1 MIAASRRPSGPVA
14 RLILLALFAAGCGAT
29 VPPIESS
36 VPTPTRPPITPAPTI
51 GKFVATAYPA
61 DGDAP
66 CRQKGAPDASH
77 GAYTGN
83 LKRITAADAR
93 TVVFELCA
101 PDIAFLAKIADPA
114 FGINDTAWLTG
125 HIDPGTTGAQPIATA
140 INGTGPYRLEAWDR
154 GAEISLARNDGYW
167 GHRALNERLIVRW
180 NPSSGE
186 RVGELQAG
194 TVDGIDE
201 VAPDGVEAIDAD
213 VSTVGAPRDG
223 LDSVY
228 LGFSNTVYPFGN
240 EGVRRA
246 LALGIDRRALIG
258 RYLPPGAQLSTHA
271 APCALP
277 YACTGGSSSDFDAA
291 LAKETLAAAGY
302 PTGFVTKIHYSTEPS
317 AAIPDPGGLAAA
329 LQAQLETN
337 LAITA
342 DLVAEPEAT
351 YRAAIDTGAMDGIHI
366 LEQGP
371 GYPDVSAS
379 LDPRLATGARG
390 EAGKP
395 YDDIVKA
402 LATGRSTANG
412 AKREAAYKKANDL
425 IRAHVPLIPLAAVG
439 SHAAFLADV
448 TGGLASPL
456 HQESFALMTPS
467 DRRQLVWLT
476 THEPGGLYCADETDL
491 VARLVCG
498 QVVESLYT
506 HEPGGAAVLPSL
518 AEKCS
523 PDAGLVTW
531 TCTLRKDVLF
541 GDGAR
546 LDANDVVLSMAV
558 QWDAEHPL
566 HLGRDGAFATF
577 RSMFGGY
584 LHPPPG

>member
-1 MIAASRRPSGPVA
+1 LIAASRRPSGPIA
-14 RLILLALFAAGCGAT
+14 RLVLLALLAAGCGAT
-29 VPPIESS
+29 VPSIESS
-36 VPTPTRPPITPAPTI
+36 RPTPTRPAITPAPTT

-66 CRQKGAPDASH
+66 CRQKAPPDTLH

-83 LKRITAADAR
+83 LKRISARDAR
-93 TVVFELCA
+93 TVVFELCS
-101 PDIAFLAKIADPA
+101 PDVAFLAKIADPA
-114 FGINDTAWLTG
+114 FGINDTGWLTA
-125 HIDPGTTGAQPIATA
+125 HIDPGTTGAQPITTA

-154 GAEISLARNDGYW
+154 GAQISLARNDGYW
-167 GHRALNERLIVRW
+167 GHPALNERSIVRW
-180 NPSSGE
+180 NPASGE

-223 LDSVY
+223 LEVVY
-228 LGFSNTVYPFGN
+228 LGFSNTTNPFGN
-240 EGVRRA
+240 EAVRRA
-246 LALGIDRRALIG
+246 LALGIDRRALIA
-258 RYLPPGAQLSTHA
+258 RYLPPGAVLSTHA
-271 APCALP
+271 APCVLP
-277 YACTGGSSSDFDAA
+277 YACTGGSTSDFDPA
-291 LAKETLAAAGY
+291 LAKETLTAAGY
-302 PTGFVTKIHYSTEPS
+302 ANGFLTKIHYSMEPT
-317 AAIPDPGGLAAA
+317 AAIPDPSALAAA

-337 LAITA
+337 LAISA
-342 DLVAEPEAT
+342 ELVPEPEAT
-351 YRAAIDTGAMDGIHI
+351 YRADVNGGTMDGIHI
-366 LEQGP
+366 LAQEP

-379 LDPRLATGARG
+379 LDPRLATGTRG

-439 SHAAFLADV
+439 THAAFLADV

-476 THEPGGLYCADETDL
+476 TGEPDGLYCADEVGL

-498 QVVESLYT
+498 QIVESLYT

-523 PDAGLVTW
+523 PDGDLVTW
-531 TCTLRKDVLF
+531 TCTLRKGVLF

-566 HLGRDGAFATF
+566 HLGRTGDFATF
-577 RSMFGGY
+577 RSLFGGY

>member
-1 MIAASRRPSGPVA
+1 LIAASRRPSGPIA
-14 RLILLALFAAGCGAT
+14 RLVLLALVIAGCGAT

-36 VPTPTRPPITPAPTI
+36 APTPTHARVTPAPTT

-61 DGDAP
+61 KGDAP
-66 CRQKGAPDASH
+66 CREKAPPDAAH

-83 LKRITAADAR
+83 LKRIVAADAL
-93 TVVFELCA
+93 TVVFELCG
-101 PDIAFLAKIADPA
+101 PDVAFPAKIADPA
-114 FGINDTAWLTG
+114 FGINDTAWLTA
-125 HIDPGTTGAQPIATA
+125 HIDPKTTGPQAISTA
-140 INGTGPYRLEAWDR
+140 MNGTGPYRLEAWDR

-167 GHRALNERLIVRW
+167 GDPALNERLIVRW
-180 NPSSGE
+180 DPASQA

-194 TVDGIDE
+194 TADGIDE
-201 VAPDGVEAIDAD
+201 IAPDGVEAIDAD
-213 VSTVGAPRDG
+213 VSTISAPRDG
-223 LDSVY
+223 LEVVY
-228 LGFSNTVYPFGN
+228 LGVSNTVAQFAN

-246 LALGIDRRALIG
+246 LAIGIDRQALVAQ
-258 RYLPPGAQLSTHA
+258 YLPPGAALSTHA

-277 YACTGGSSSDFDAA
+277 YACTGAASYDFDPA

-302 PTGFVTKIHYSTEPS
+302 PTGFVTKIHYSTAPS
-317 AAIPDPGGLAAA
+317 AAIPDPAALAQA

-337 LAITA
+337 LGITA
-342 DLVAEPEAT
+342 ELVAEPEET
-351 YRAAIDTGAMDGIHI
+351 YQADVDSGTMDGIHI
-366 LEQGP
+366 LTQDP
-371 GYPDVSAS
+371 AYPDVSAS

-412 AKREAAYKKANDL
+412 AKREAAYKKANDA

-439 SHAAFLADV
+439 TNAAFLADV
-448 TGGLASPL
+448 KNGLASPL
-456 HQESFALMTPS
+456 HQESFARMTPS
-467 DRRQLVWLT
+467 DRRQMVWLT
-476 THEPGGLYCADETDL
+476 THEPPGLYCADEVDL

-523 PDAGLVTW
+523 PDADLVTW

-541 GDGAR
+541 GDGSR
-546 LDANDVVLSMAV
+546 LDANDVVMSMAV
-558 QWDAEHPL
+558 QWDADHPL
-566 HLGRDGAFATF
+566 HRGDSGDFATF
-577 RSMFGGY
+577 QSLFGGF
-584 LHPPPG
+584 LDPPPG